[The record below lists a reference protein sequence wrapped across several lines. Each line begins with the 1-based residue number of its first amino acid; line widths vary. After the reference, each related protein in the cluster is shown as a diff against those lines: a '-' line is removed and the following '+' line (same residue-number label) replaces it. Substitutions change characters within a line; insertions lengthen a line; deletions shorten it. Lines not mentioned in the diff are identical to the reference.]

1 MTDWSSALP
10 RPIVFVLSGG
20 ASLGAIQVGM
30 LRALADAGVTPDRVV
45 GTSVGGLNGAVVAE
59 HPSLADA
66 VASLEDTWRGV
77 HRRHVFPRNP
87 IAQAISVLRTSHLY
101 SQAALTRLIRR
112 TIRARTF
119 DQLAR
124 PLTVVTAD
132 VLTSHVHWIDSGD
145 LVRALKAATAIPGLF
160 PPVTIDGRVLWDAGP
175 VANVPLQAG
184 LARGAASLVV
194 LDAGD
199 SCHLDVPPRGVPD
212 GLLMAA
218 MIAMRQRVMVE
229 APAVAA
235 QVPMLYLPRPC
246 NKGRS
251 PLDFRASAEL
261 IDPTDDMVTHFLR
274 TAVPPRAG
282 HPTGAPHHHP
292 TDHHPRRSA
301 QLEVGPTDG

>member
-1 MTDWSSALP
+1 MTDWSTTLP
-10 RPIVFVLSGG
+10 RPIAFVLSGG

-30 LRALADAGVTPDRVV
+30 LRALSEAGVTPDLVV

-59 HPSLADA
+59 HASLTEA
-66 VASLEDTWRGV
+66 VASLEATWRGLQ
-77 HRRHVFPRNP
+77 RRHVFPRSP
-87 IAQAISVLRTSHLY
+87 IAQAISMLNTGHLY

-119 DQLAR
+119 EQLAR
-124 PLTVVTAD
+124 PLTVVTAE

-145 LVRALKAATAIPGLF
+145 LVRALEAATAIPGLF
-160 PPVTIDGRVLWDAGP
+160 PPVTIDGRILWDAGP
-175 VANVPLQAG
+175 VANVPLQAA
-184 LARGAASLVV
+184 LAHGAASLVV

-199 SCHLDVPPRGVPD
+199 NCHLDVPPRGVPD

-218 MIAMRQRVMVE
+218 MIAMRQRVIIE

-246 NKGRS
+246 NQSRS

-261 IDPTDDMVTHFLR
+261 IDPTTDMVTRFLR
-274 TAVPPRAG
+274 TASPPRPG
-282 HPTGAPHHHP
+282 HPTGTPRHHDP
-292 TDHHPRRSA
+292 ADDPLRSA
-301 QLEVGPTDG
+301 QAISGSTDG